1 MKILSLITCC
11 FVVLIL
17 SSCTQSKFYIAEG
30 FISVDPKAALI
41 ITDVNEIDISQNYE
55 LFTLDNLKRVRNS
68 FFELQRELLPLEISK
83 IASFNSVTASLY
95 QTSPQFEKKE
105 FIVNKNEKVELMVPK
120 SSIKYESEGN
130 YYVLFFQDYK
140 IGFELE
146 ETDSSDPART
156 VSAEKIPGLDPQLKL
171 NKLYKP
177 LFVIRTKYYIYD
189 NNNAN
194 VLLAGNVIIKELYT
208 LEMNLEKV
216 LLESIKGLAKRII
229 SKTPLEK

>member
-1 MKILSLITCC
+1 M
-11 FVVLIL
+11 L
-17 SSCTQSKFYIAEG
+17 SSCAQSKFYIADG
-30 FISVDPKAALI
+30 FINVDPKAALI

-55 LFTLDNLKRVRNS
+55 LFTHDNLRRVRNS
-68 FFELQRELLPLEISK
+68 FYEFQRELLPLEISK

-120 SSIKYESEGN
+120 SSIKYESDGN

-146 ETDSSDPART
+146 ETDSSDPAKT
-156 VSAEKIPGLDPQLKL
+156 VSAEKIPGLEPQLKL
-171 NKLYKP
+171 NKFYKP
-177 LFVIRTKYYIYD
+177 LFVIRTKYFIYD
-189 NNNAN
+189 NNNVN
-194 VLLAGNVIIKELYT
+194 VLLAGNAVVKELYT
-208 LEMNLEKV
+208 PEMNLEKV